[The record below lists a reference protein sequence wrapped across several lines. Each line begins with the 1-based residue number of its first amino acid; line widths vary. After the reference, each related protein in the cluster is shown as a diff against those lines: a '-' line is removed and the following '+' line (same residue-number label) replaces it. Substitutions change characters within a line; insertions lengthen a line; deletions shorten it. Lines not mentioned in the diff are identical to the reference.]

1 MWSPCLASHWVIPTL
16 PLSGGTAK
24 AGSERQAAGGPDG
37 SKPDGSKSVHPGPQG
52 GLPCPDHG
60 SLHVLKAPLHF
71 PGCQCANA
79 NYTSLAN

>member
-24 AGSERQAAGGPDG
+24 AGSERQAAGSPDG
-37 SKPDGSKSVHPGPQG
+37 SKPVHLGPQG

-60 SLHVLKAPLHF
+60 SLHVIKAPLHF
-71 PGCQCANA
+71 SGCHCANA